1 MMSSKE
7 HRDLCDRIDALSGR
21 TETRFGGVDLQLERI
36 DRRFERVDERF
47 EQVDRRFERIDE
59 RFEQVDR
66 RFEQVDRRFER
77 LETTLRAEI
86 RESAVETRRYMDIL
100 YEKFHADV
108 QRVFEGYD
116 HQTTVLDDHE
126 RRIQALEH
134 PRLSFEG

>member
-1 MMSSKE
+1 MMSSE
-7 HRDLCDRIDALSGR
+7 QYRDLRERIDALSGR

-36 DRRFERVDERF
+36 HQRFEQIDERF
-47 EQVDRRFERIDE
+47 EQVDQ

-66 RFEQVDRRFER
+66 RFEQ

-116 HQTTVLDDHE
+116 HQATVLDDHE

>member
-1 MMSSKE
+1 MMSTE
-7 HRDLCDRIDALSGR
+7 EYRDLCERIDALSGR
-21 TETRFGGVDLQLERI
+21 TEARFGGVDLQLERI
-36 DRRFERVDERF
+36 NRRFEQIDQRF
-47 EQVDRRFERIDE
+47 EQVDQRFD
-59 RFEQVDR
+59 Q
-66 RFEQVDRRFER
+66 

-86 RESAVETRRYMDIL
+86 RASGELLRRDIEETTHRYMDML

-116 HQTTVLDDHE
+116 HQGTVLDDHE